1 MVWQPDGEKSLTTC
15 LAVLIEH
22 WRVNT
27 QTDILRQL
35 YVAFI
40 IIIIISGFGI

>member
-22 WRVNT
+22 CVNT